1 MRTAKVNRETRTRRM
16 RMDRE
21 ERRVASEW
29 KTEWESIKNMIY
41 MRQQREP

>member
-1 MRTAKVNRETRTRRM
+1 MRNVKVNRDTRTRRM

-29 KTEWESIKNMIY
+29 RVAWEDIKRMVELK
-41 MRQQREP
+41 QLRE